1 MPITQGVTDGYG
13 PVHGA
18 PARNYS
24 EVNDLDFMNL
34 LVAQIQNQD
43 PLSPMDN
50 SEFTSQIS
58 QFTMLD
64 KLEGMNALLEE
75 NLYVG
80 QSINNTGMLALV
92 GRDVTV
98 EGNAVSLSGG
108 VASETMIATALPGVA
123 TIEVTDSS
131 GHVVRTYTED
141 VDPGLTGAT
150 WDGKMDDGEVA
161 PDGDYTVTVTVM
173 NKNGENEVPF
183 TTLMTGPVEGMRYEN
198 NVAIVL
204 LGGREFYVT
213 DIYKVS

>member
-1 MPITQGVTDGYG
+1 MPITPGVTDNYG
-13 PVHGA
+13 PVLGA
-18 PARNYS
+18 PARNDS

-34 LVAQIQNQD
+34 LVAQIRNQD

-50 SEFTSQIS
+50 SEFTSQIT

-64 KLEGMNALLEE
+64 RLEGMNALLEE

-92 GRDVTV
+92 GRQVTV
-98 EGNAVSLSGG
+98 EGNAVSLSEG
-108 VASETMIATALPGVA
+108 VASETMLATSLPGVA

-141 VDPGLTGAT
+141 VDVGLTGVT
-150 WDGKMDDGEVA
+150 WDGKLDDGEVA
-161 PDGDYTVTVTVM
+161 PDGDYTVAVSVM

-198 NVAIVL
+198 NVAVVL